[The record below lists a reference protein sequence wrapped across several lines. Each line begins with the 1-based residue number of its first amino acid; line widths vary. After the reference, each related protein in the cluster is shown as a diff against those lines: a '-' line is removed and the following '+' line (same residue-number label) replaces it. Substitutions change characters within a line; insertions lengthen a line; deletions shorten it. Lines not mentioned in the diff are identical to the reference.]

1 MAEMWSPVAAR
12 MKRGESVGT
21 AVVQAQVR
29 RGRRRFGSY
38 VVHAGAVITIV
49 AIAVSSTMRTTRE
62 FQLDKGQSGTVG
74 SWGVTALGV
83 EERQEPHRASTIAR
97 FAISKNGKPVATL
110 TPRMSHYPTMRE
122 PVGSPDVYSTLGGD
136 FYISLMNVDAA
147 SQRVGFSVYYTPMIG
162 WLWISVILMGIGGLI
177 ALIPPRTPRIEIASE
192 PVVHGGVPAG
202 S

>member
-12 MKRGESVGT
+12 MRRGEPVGT

-62 FQLDKGQSGTVG
+62 VQLEKGQSATVG
-74 SWGVTALGV
+74 KYTMTFLGA

-97 FAISKNGKPVATL
+97 FAIAKGGKPFTTL
-110 TPRMSHYPTMRE
+110 APRMNHYQTMRE
-122 PVGSPDVYSTLGGD
+122 PVGSPDVHSTLAGD
-136 FYISLMNVDAA
+136 FYISLMNVDVGA
-147 SQRVGFSVYYTPMIG
+147 QRAGVSVYQTPMIA
-162 WLWISVILMGIGGLI
+162 WIWIAVILMGVGGLI
-177 ALIPPRTPRIEIASE
+177 ALIPPRAPRIEIASE
-192 PVVHGGVPAG
+192 PVVHGGVAAE